1 MSENRRRDQT
11 ITIRAT
17 KAEKE
22 KLLRKAAQAKLS
34 LTDYL
39 LTFSE
44 RQIIQP
50 PPDFTPVL
58 RELKRIGVNINQIA
72 MKVNAGLRY
81 VPDLSEITEGQKKI
95 CTLLL
100 QMAEDEQWRR

>member
-1 MSENRRRDQT
+1 MSENSRRDQT

-39 LTFSE
+39 LSLSE

-50 PPDFTPVL
+50 APDLAPVL
-58 RELKRIGVNINQIA
+58 RELKRIGSNINQIA
-72 MKVNAGLRY
+72 TKVNSGMRY
-81 VPDLSEITEGQKKI
+81 VTDMREVTEGQKKI
-95 CTLLL
+95 CELLL
-100 QMAEDEQWRR
+100 QMAGDERWRR

>member
-39 LTFSE
+39 LSLSE
-44 RQIIQP
+44 R
-50 PPDFTPVL
+50 
-58 RELKRIGVNINQIA
+58 
-72 MKVNAGLRY
+72 
-81 VPDLSEITEGQKKI
+81 
-95 CTLLL
+95 
-100 QMAEDEQWRR
+100 